1 MLDENYIGKDFL
13 GKGVEGK
20 EKKKGKNF
28 GILVV
33 QERSQTLLNVI
44 SQ

>member
-20 EKKKGKNF
+20 EKKGKNF
-28 GILVV
+28 GILAV